1 MCTPRAR
8 AQTHGTDG
16 SHAVTTWGPPP
27 HTHRPPPIV
36 HSSTSRTQTPAACAR
51 THAHT
56 PTPEEV
62 SRRAYENYESE
73 GYRDG
78 SDVEHWLAAEAG
90 LLAERNF

>member
-1 MCTPRAR
+1 MKANDRS
-8 AQTHGTDG
+8 QTK
-16 SHAVTTWGPPP
+16 TTAIADASPFAEGY
-27 HTHRPPPIV
+27 
-36 HSSTSRTQTPAACAR
+36 AN
-51 THAHT
+51 T